1 LASAARARSLDKV
14 LDWHLPHFPAADFAL
29 LANDGENGLN
39 GGYEDGYSRCPC
51 FWGRSAGSLVQ
62 RFVSD
67 YSFARGFRVLDLGS
81 GEGKNT
87 SAFATAG
94 AVVVAVDCSALG
106 LANGQRE
113 FAGSTIEW
121 ILSDAETYLRECEP
135 FDVIVMYGLLHCLP
149 PTAAITSVVEQALRK
164 TNGGGYHIVA
174 AFNDG
179 PHDLTAHPGFV
190 PTLASHEFYLHQYR
204 GHEIVVDFTE
214 IIHETHPHNLIPHFH
229 SLTRLMARKST

>member
-1 LASAARARSLDKV
+1 VAPTPTNTMTWTRRRTSSVISSGTRSYWPSARPLLQRGQSLDKV
-14 LDWHLPHFPAADFAL
+14 LDWHLPDFPAADFAL

-81 GEGKNT
+81 GEGKN
-87 SAFATAG
+87 AFAFASAG

-113 FAGSTIEW
+113 FAGS
-121 ILSDAETYLRECEP
+121 
-135 FDVIVMYGLLHCLP
+135 LL
-149 PTAAITSVVEQALRK
+149 
-164 TNGGGYHIVA
+164 NGSCPMLKLISE
-174 AFNDG
+174 N
-179 PHDLTAHPGFV
+179 
-190 PTLASHEFYLHQYR
+190 AS
-204 GHEIVVDFTE
+204 
-214 IIHETHPHNLIPHFH
+214 
-229 SLTRLMARKST
+229 RLM